1 MIRPPPAGSSGGLSS
16 ISVHQLVRSV
26 RRMVEGGRSSGD
38 ATGLAHST
46 DRQWRQVPKIN
57 VLVRQ
62 RRTPPKHLL
71 LRGLLV
77 LLLLGV
83 AYAVQEKYR
92 EKMDVEAGVEDMTVR
107 LQGLQGQVAAVQRS
121 VEPLQ
126 AQRNQLKQQLEARE
140 LASQQ
145 IIGGQINWHGA
156 FETLFDIHGS
166 GVILGAV
173 EAQPGGRLLV
183 VGVATESNSMATLP
197 ERLSFISDQLDFQGI
212 RWTLESEPPEFSATF
227 LVRK

>member
-1 MIRPPPAGSSGGLSS
+1 M
-16 ISVHQLVRSV
+16 
-26 RRMVEGGRSSGD
+26 
-38 ATGLAHST
+38 
-46 DRQWRQVPKIN
+46 
-57 VLVRQ
+57 
-62 RRTPPKHLL
+62 
-71 LRGLLV
+71 
-77 LLLLGV
+77 LLGV